1 MNPVERNW
9 ARFVDVVL
17 AGILC
22 SRFLNSGAFSYKEI
36 RLESTVTYVRFV
48 RLTCCKLLTLY
59 CQR

>member
-22 SRFLNSGAFSYKEI
+22 GRFLNSRAFSYKEI
-36 RLESTVTYVRFV
+36 RLESTVT
-48 RLTCCKLLTLY
+48 
-59 CQR
+59 